1 MGRAG
6 LTTQQGLAL
15 VQLCPVSISIR
26 NQHVCELCVINLTE
40 MFLKSVTMCF
50 WNLLLCVCGFVLCQ
64 LFINRVVTDFC
75 CESS

>member
-50 WNLLLCVCGFVLCQ
+50 
-64 LFINRVVTDFC
+64 
-75 CESS
+75 